1 MVGTITV
8 ASACLRGIEALPI
21 SVEVA
26 SSGGIPG
33 ITIVG
38 MTGTSTMEVAARVRC
53 AIKAAGYKLPRMHY
67 TVNLAPAEMRKSG
80 TAFDLPIAVG
90 ILALSGQI
98 PLAGLDGCLLVGE
111 LGLAGEVS
119 LTRGAVAYQHLAH
132 RLGASLA
139 CARDA
144 LHAGA
149 STHAILAIGS
159 LADLREG
166 VSTLD
171 GEVPHGL
178 AGGEQDDG
186 TEGLDFANVF
196 GQESAKRA
204 LTIAAAGGHG
214 ILMVGPP
221 GSGKTMLARRL
232 PTILPSL
239 TEPELEEVCLV
250 TSVAGQPLDD
260 AMRGVRPFRA
270 PHHSV
275 SAGGLVGGG
284 RPVLPGEVSLAHK
297 GVLFLDELPEFATNV
312 LQTLRQPMED
322 KEVRIVRV
330 DGVYR
335 FPCDFQLVAASN
347 PCPCGYLGDPAHD
360 CRCTPAQVQRYQ
372 GRIGGP
378 LMDRIDMRVD
388 VMRPASQTVI
398 GAEAGMD
405 SHTMCQQVMGAR
417 EFASHRPHETD
428 ASDALPH
435 SLLFDTRAAT
445 CLEGI
450 SSRLALGARSIVK
463 MARVARTI
471 ADVEQSEHVR
481 REHVLEASGYRNRAE
496 GGQDA

>member
-119 LTRGAVAYQHLAH
+119 LTRGAV
-132 RLGASLA
+132 
-139 CARDA
+139 
-144 LHAGA
+144 
-149 STHAILAIGS
+149 
-159 LADLREG
+159 ADLREG